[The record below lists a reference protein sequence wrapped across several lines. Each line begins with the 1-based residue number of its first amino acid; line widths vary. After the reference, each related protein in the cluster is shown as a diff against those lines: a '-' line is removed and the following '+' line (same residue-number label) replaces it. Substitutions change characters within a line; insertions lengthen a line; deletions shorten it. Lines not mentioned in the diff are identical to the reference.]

1 MNFKKKSICI
11 CADDYGITHNVNKS
25 ILELAKKKRIS
36 ATSCLVNS
44 SDFNKDFTKIR
55 KLRKEID
62 IGLHLDFTFK
72 PNFKK
77 NFLINIDKEINLQ
90 INKFE
95 KKMGFLPDFID
106 GHHHVHQ
113 LPFIRNKLIR
123 IIKKKYGKKNNNLW
137 FRVTSD
143 RYKNIIVRN
152 ESFFKSLFLTYLGNS
167 FKKVLI
173 KNKFRFNE
181 SFSGIYNFK
190 TNNFK
195 NKFLKFLLNI
205 KNGHLIMVHPG
216 VSDEKLISLDKVT
229 SAREKE
235 LKFLKSNDFKK
246 ILKFKNIKVV
256 KLSEYIK

>member
-1 MNFKKKSICI
+1 MNLKKKFICI
-11 CADDYGITHNVNKS
+11 CADDFGITHNVNKS

-44 SDFNKDFTKIR
+44 SDFNKDFIKIK
-55 KLRKEID
+55 KLRNKID
-62 IGLHLDFTFK
+62 IGLHLDFTFN

-77 NFLINIDKEINLQ
+77 NFFLNIDKEINLQ
-90 INKFE
+90 FNKFE

-113 LPFIRNKLIR
+113 LPIIRNKLIE
-123 IIKKKYGKKNNNLW
+123 IIKKRYFKKNNSLW
-137 FRVTSD
+137 IRVTSD
-143 RYKNIIVRN
+143 RYKNIIFRN
-152 ESFFKSLFLTYLGNS
+152 ESFFKSLFLTLLGNN
-167 FKKVLI
+167 FKKFVI
-173 KNKFRFNE
+173 KNKLRFNE
-181 SFSGIYNFK
+181 GFSGIYNFK

-195 NKFLKFLLNI
+195 KNFLKFLFNI

-216 VSDEKLISLDKVT
+216 ISDKKLVSLDNVT

-246 ILKFKNIKVV
+246 ILKSKKIKVI
-256 KLSEYIK
+256 KLSKFI